1 MKTVALRLGPTLRR
15 RRRDV
20 ETVARMWRSTRETS
34 QSDPERSAALSALAA
49 AAAARTPSLA
59 SFEAGARAKL
69 TVETVDTVDTVD
81 TVETREKK
89 EDRSGCSSDF
99 ASARSPDDAPAPPGV
114 AEALA
119 LRRGDT
125 GSNPAGNAAGGEDGT
140 SRMVVRFGSSL
151 LPTSGAK
158 SSARRG
164 ETCAEAAARL
174 RDSLD
179 DAEALLE
186 AQRSRAVDALRREIT
201 HAFLENGD
209 ATLAPAA
216 VHGWDR

>member
-34 QSDPERSAALSALAA
+34 RSDPERSAALSALAA

-69 TVETVDTVDTVD
+69 TVETVDTVDTV
-81 TVETREKK
+81 ETREKK
-89 EDRSGCSSDF
+89 ENRSGCSSDF